1 MKRNDKSS
9 VPSSDATCRNSIEK
23 KNFVPKRS
31 VATKSLAVSSGE
43 VRQQFDSTSR
53 NKTKSKR
60 VSHSPCLS
68 SEELGEP
75 VMASK
80 PRKTTKKSTVTASD
94 CNDWS
99 DQAGDVCDD
108 DFTERKSKA
117 PLSDCDSQHF
127 DGTGDDSQNSSG
139 ACFDDHSKLEF
150 NQFFL
155 FPSRL

>member
-9 VPSSDATCRNSIEK
+9 VPSSDVTCRNSTEK
-23 KNFVPKRS
+23 KTFASKRS
-31 VATKSLAVSSGE
+31 VPTKSLAVSSGE
-43 VRQQFDSTSR
+43 VRQVFADSSSK
-53 NKTKSKR
+53 NKMKSKR

-68 SEELGEP
+68 TEELCEP

-80 PRKTTKKSTVTASD
+80 PRKTTKKSIVSASD

-117 PLSDCDSQHF
+117 SPLSDCDSPLF

-139 ACFDDHSKLEF
+139 ACFDDHSKLDF
-150 NQFFL
+150 Y
-155 FPSRL
+155 